1 MVCYYK
7 LLKHNLKTRTST
19 LLYLLQQPGGCE
31 PGFFLREFPNWPTD
45 TKVPDDL
52 LLCLQANST
61 SFMVVLVEL
70 KGSDK
75 EYAIKQLDDT
85 AEILCSRS
93 KFPQQ
98 PHSRT
103 VLQVL
108 MTTHPQGHSTKI
120 LGVMIGRRSL
130 PQKLRKKK
138 IARVHTGLK
147 IKDLTT
153 TSLVTTVAE
162 LRTWFD

>member
-1 MVCYYK
+1 
-7 LLKHNLKTRTST
+7 
-19 LLYLLQQPGGCE
+19 
-31 PGFFLREFPNWPTD
+31 
-45 TKVPDDL
+45 
-52 LLCLQANST
+52 
-61 SFMVVLVEL
+61 MVVLVEL
-70 KGSDK
+70 KGTDK

-93 KFPQQ
+93 NFPHQ

-103 VLQVL
+103 VLRVL
-108 MTTHPQGHSTKI
+108 MTTHPQGHSTKV
-120 LGVMIGRRSL
+120 LGVMIGMRSL

-138 IARVHTGLK
+138 IARVHAGLK

-153 TSLVTTVAE
+153 RSLVTTVAE